1 MTNRKILVVED
12 NEDMLN
18 GIRDILEMSGYQVI
32 TALDGQAAL
41 AWMEQHRPD
50 LIISDIMMPQMD
62 GYELFSAVRANPRWL
77 RIPFVFLTAKDQR
90 VDVRLG
96 KQLGADD
103 YLTKP
108 FEPEDL
114 VVVVEAKLE
123 RAASLQAATDAE
135 MSQLKQNILKAFS
148 HEFRTPLTYIRGYL
162 DLILEDGLDQLSTEE
177 LEDFLHGMRRGSAR
191 LSRLVDDLIF
201 LVTLETGEA
210 VNKFYSEQMYFTG
223 LRSLVEIVVHQ
234 KRPAAQQ
241 RNVALGLA
249 LPDLLPGVEIH
260 LDYIRDVLERL
271 VDNAIKFSNSAQGHV
286 LVSATANDRWVRI
299 TVKDNGIGI
308 SAEELPNLF
317 KRMHQIDRAHLEQSG
332 LGVGLAIAKGIA
344 EIHGGRIDVESEV
357 GRGSTFTLVLPVAQ
371 EALGPIT
378 L

>member
-1 MTNRKILVVED
+1 MTKKKILVVED
-12 NEDMLN
+12 NKDMLN
-18 GIRDILEMSGYQVI
+18 GIRDILELSGYQVI
-32 TALDGQAAL
+32 IALDGQEAL
-41 AWMEQHRPD
+41 GHIQQQRPD
-50 LIISDIMMPQMD
+50 LIVSDIMMPQMD

-77 RIPFVFLTAKDQR
+77 RVPFIFLTAKDQR
-90 VDVRLG
+90 IDVRLG

-114 VVVVEAKLE
+114 IVAVEAKLE

-162 DLILEDGLDQLSTEE
+162 DLILEDGLDQLSLDE
-177 LEDFLHGMRRGSAR
+177 LDDFLHGMRRGSAR

-210 VNKFYSEQMYFTG
+210 VSKFYSEQMRFTG

-234 KRPAAQQ
+234 KMPLALQ
-241 RNVALGLA
+241 RNVDLELDM
-249 LPDLLPGVEIH
+249 PDPLPGVEIH
-260 LDYIRDVLERL
+260 VDYIRDVLERL
-271 VDNAIKFSNSAQGHV
+271 IDNSIKFSHSTHGHV
-286 LVSATANDRWVRI
+286 LVSATANEKWVRVAI
-299 TVKDNGIGI
+299 KDNGIGI

-317 KRMHQIDRAHLEQSG
+317 KRMHQINRTQLEQSG

-357 GRGSTFTLVLPVAQ
+357 GTGSTFTLVLPVAQ
-371 EALGPIT
+371 EAPNPMTI
-378 L
+378 

>member
-18 GIRDILEMSGYQVI
+18 GIRDILEMSGYQVV

-41 AWMEQHRPD
+41 ALMEQDRPD

-62 GYELFSAVRANPRWL
+62 GYELFSAVRANPKWL

-90 VDVRLG
+90 LDVRLG

-114 VVVVEAKLE
+114 IVIVEAKLE

-201 LVTLETGEA
+201 LVTLETGQA

-234 KRPAAQQ
+234 KQPTAQQ
-241 RNVALGLA
+241 RNVALELE

-286 LVSATANDRWVRI
+286 LVSATANETWVRI
-299 TVKDNGIGI
+299 AVKDNGIGI

-357 GRGSTFTLVLPVAQ
+357 GKGSTFTLVLPVAQ
-371 EALGPIT
+371 EALSSMP

>member
-1 MTNRKILVVED
+1 MTKRKILVVED

-18 GIRDILEMSGYQVI
+18 GIRDILEISGYQVI
-32 TALDGQAAL
+32 TALDGQEAL
-41 AWMEQHRPD
+41 GHMQQHRPD
-50 LIISDIMMPQMD
+50 LVVSDIMMPQLD
-62 GYELFSAVRANPRWL
+62 GYELFSAVRANPKWL
-77 RIPFVFLTAKDQR
+77 RVPFIFLTAKDQR
-90 VDVRLG
+90 LDVRLG

-114 VVVVEAKLE
+114 VVAVEAKLE

-162 DLILEDGLDQLSTEE
+162 DLILEDGLDQLSLEE
-177 LEDFLHGMRRGSAR
+177 LDDFLQGMRRGSAR

-210 VNKFYSEQMYFTG
+210 VSRFYSEQMYFTG

-234 KRPAAQQ
+234 KMPLARQ
-241 RNVALGLA
+241 RNV
-249 LPDLLPGVEIH
+249 DLQLDIPEPLPGVEIH
-260 LDYIRDVLERL
+260 VDFIRDVLERL
-271 VDNAIKFSNSAQGHV
+271 IDNGVKFSHTSQGHV
-286 LVSATANDRWVRI
+286 LVSATASEKWVRI
-299 TVKDNGIGI
+299 AVKDNGIGI
-308 SAEELPNLF
+308 SAEELPQLF
-317 KRMHQIDRAHLEQSG
+317 KRMHQINRAQLEQSG

-344 EIHGGRIDVESEV
+344 EIHGGRVDVESEV
-357 GRGSTFTLVLPVAQ
+357 GEGSTFTLVLPVAQ
-371 EALGPIT
+371 EEPDPT
-378 L
+378 PF

>member
-1 MTNRKILVVED
+1 MTKRKILVVED

-32 TALDGQAAL
+32 TAVDGQEAL
-41 AWMEQHRPD
+41 AWMQQHRPD

-62 GYELFSAVRANPRWL
+62 GYELFSAVRANPKWL
-77 RIPFVFLTAKDQR
+77 RVPFVFLTAKDQR
-90 VDVRLG
+90 LDVRLG

-114 VVVVEAKLE
+114 IVVVEAKLE
-123 RAASLQAATDAE
+123 RAASLQAATDSE

-162 DLILEDGLDQLSTEE
+162 DLILEDGLDQLSVEE
-177 LEDFLHGMRRGSAR
+177 LEEFLHGMRRGSAR

-223 LRSLVEIVVHQ
+223 LRSLIEIVVHQ
-234 KRPAAQQ
+234 KQPAAQQ
-241 RNVALGLA
+241 RNVELQLE

-271 VDNAIKFSNSAQGHV
+271 IDNGVKFSNSAQGHV
-286 LVSATANDRWVRI
+286 LVSATANEKWVRI
-299 TVKDNGIGI
+299 AVKDNGIGI

-317 KRMHQIDRAHLEQSG
+317 KRLHQINRAHLEQSG

-371 EALGPIT
+371 EALDPMP

>member
-1 MTNRKILVVED
+1 
-12 NEDMLN
+12 
-18 GIRDILEMSGYQVI
+18 
-32 TALDGQAAL
+32 
-41 AWMEQHRPD
+41 
-50 LIISDIMMPQMD
+50 
-62 GYELFSAVRANPRWL
+62 
-77 RIPFVFLTAKDQR
+77 
-90 VDVRLG
+90 
-96 KQLGADD
+96 
-103 YLTKP
+103 
-108 FEPEDL
+108 
-114 VVVVEAKLE
+114 
-123 RAASLQAATDAE
+123 
-135 MSQLKQNILKAFS
+135 
-148 HEFRTPLTYIRGYL
+148 
-162 DLILEDGLDQLSTEE
+162 
-177 LEDFLHGMRRGSAR
+177 
-191 LSRLVDDLIF
+191 
-201 LVTLETGEA
+201 
-210 VNKFYSEQMYFTG
+210 MYFTG